1 MNTPALVRAFG
12 AIGAR
17 VGFGPPSRRAP
28 RALSIDI
35 LHDDVGEFYFVRSQP
50 GIRLD
55 AVDVRPR
62 HRHLLLLS
70 QLTRDAEKEKFLCG
84 HDERHWFVA
93 AVPPIGPVASVA
105 QAFDALKP
113 PLARSREQSLRLSN
127 ADRRRRRN
135 PAFVRQGE
143 WFFTPAPDFYPGRN
157 LIFTNEPLRRGG
169 GKAHIVERLV
179 RTAGETVY
187 VSHLAPNGLTQD
199 QYRALITRDPSA
211 RRANWQ
217 VMRRNAAVF
226 VEGRVRHSDHAT
238 ITLRGWHRVEM
249 NTENQAPSMRH
260 VAFLD

>member
-1 MNTPALVRAFG
+1 M
-12 AIGAR
+12 
-17 VGFGPPSRRAP
+17 
-28 RALSIDI
+28 
-35 LHDDVGEFYFVRSQP
+35 
-50 GIRLD
+50 
-55 AVDVRPR
+55 
-62 HRHLLLLS
+62 
-70 QLTRDAEKEKFLCG
+70 
-84 HDERHWFVA
+84 
-93 AVPPIGPVASVA
+93 ASVA

-113 PLARSREQSLRLSN
+113 ASARLRELSLGLSN

-135 PAFVRQGE
+135 PAFIRQGE
-143 WFFTPAPDFYPGRN
+143 WFFIPAPEFSPRN
-157 LIFTNEPLRRGG
+157 ALVYRNEPLRRGG

-179 RTAGETVY
+179 RTAGESVY
-187 VSHLAPNGLTQD
+187 VSHRAPNGLTQAE
-199 QYRALITRDPSA
+199 YRALVTRDPSA